1 MGSNITPLLLQ
12 ITLNLLKNIDL
23 KLQSSKAEER
33 LSPLLW
39 KNFAPEVWQKNNSH
53 ADTIPLPPTHDDGW
67 IKNYPFIYM
76 NERKPWVNNDVFC
89 QSI

>member
-39 KNFAPEVWQKNNSH
+39 KNFAPEVWQKKIHMQTPSPSLLH
-53 ADTIPLPPTHDDGW
+53 T
-67 IKNYPFIYM
+67 M
-76 NERKPWVNNDVFC
+76 MVE
-89 QSI
+89 